1 LFEKN
6 ASFQKAPA
14 APAFFFRRREDS
26 APVIRIKG

>member
-6 ASFQKAPA
+6 ASFSKNAGTPGV
-14 APAFFFRRREDS
+14 FFRRREDS